1 MDHSNR
7 DDRTPADLAQ
17 LAERLRSERPVT
29 TPLELDELKQR
40 VRRQAATSHYR
51 HGKGTWMKSRLALTL
66 MIVAGLMLSTTGA
79 GLAISGN
86 SGSGNAATNQY
97 KQVEPKENETGN
109 GNVLG
114 QNQGGGDTQPTEQVA
129 ATGGSSSL
137 PFTGFFTIPL
147 ILGGVALLAVGGTLR
162 WKARE

>member
-1 MDHSNR
+1 
-7 DDRTPADLAQ
+7 
-17 LAERLRSERPVT
+17 
-29 TPLELDELKQR
+29 
-40 VRRQAATSHYR
+40 
-51 HGKGTWMKSRLALTL
+51 MKSRLALTL

-97 KQVEPKENETGN
+97 QQVEPKENENGN

-129 ATGGSSSL
+129 ATGGEQLASVHRLLHDSAHSRRSRSAGSRRHSAL
-137 PFTGFFTIPL
+137 EGARVVERL
-147 ILGGVALLAVGGTLR
+147 ARALELGA
-162 WKARE
+162 